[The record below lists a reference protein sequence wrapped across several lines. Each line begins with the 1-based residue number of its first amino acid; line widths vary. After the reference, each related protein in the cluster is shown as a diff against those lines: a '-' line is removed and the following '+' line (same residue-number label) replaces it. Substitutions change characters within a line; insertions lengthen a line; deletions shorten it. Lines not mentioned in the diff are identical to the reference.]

1 MAPSGGLF
9 RRADPIEIGRSER
22 GVLPSRGETRITI
35 RLRILPIA
43 AQQSPHQLR
52 NRRLTE
58 MGLQLRFNR
67 Q

>member
-9 RRADPIEIGRSER
+9 RRADRIEIGRSER
-22 GVLPSRGETRITI
+22 GLPRSRGETRITI

-43 AQQSPHQLR
+43 AQSPHQLR
-52 NRRLTE
+52 NRTLTE

>member
-1 MAPSGGLF
+1 MAPSGRLF
-9 RRADPIEIGRSER
+9 RRADRIEIGRSER
-22 GVLPSRGETRITI
+22 GLPRSRGVTRITI

-52 NRRLTE
+52 NRTLTE